1 MCIKKSAYRNVK
13 PAGFTLL
20 ELLMVMG
27 LTAVLF
33 AVSWSALKNYIPN
46 EDVRQ
51 VALQLQTG
59 LLMARSEAVKT
70 SNNVYLTASDN
81 GYIDGWAISTNQ
93 ARTYE
98 SCLANADADCIYVFQ
113 NDRPISFSGEVAQ
126 VVYDRQGRLPIGDS
140 LDVEICDQGESGF
153 VTKRVV
159 EVRSNGF
166 PKIATDGNCE
176 P

>member
-1 MCIKKSAYRNVK
+1 MAVTS
-13 PAGFTLL
+13 
-20 ELLMVMG
+20 
-27 LTAVLF
+27 VLF
-33 AVSWSALKNYIPN
+33 TVAWSALRNYIPN

-70 SNNVYLTASDN
+70 SNNVYLTASAN

-93 ARTYE
+93 ARTFE
-98 SCLANADADCIYVFQ
+98 DCVTSANSDCVFVYQ

-126 VVYDRQGRLPIGDS
+126 VVYDRQGRLPLGNN
-140 LDVEICDQGESGF
+140 LDVEVCDGDESSY
-153 VTKRVV
+153 VTKRTVV
-159 EVRSNGF
+159 VNSSGF
-166 PKIATDGNCE
+166 PKIIAEGDCL